1 MTKLCV
7 KGWNEIFVFLKF
19 VIVWEPITES
29 QVLATRRKTRE
40 DITIYRPNLQM
51 TVYTYMSI
59 Q

>member
-1 MTKLCV
+1 
-7 KGWNEIFVFLKF
+7 
-19 VIVWEPITES
+19 
-29 QVLATRRKTRE
+29 VLATRRKTRE